1 MFNQKPNNQFLP
13 HNNQFMNFMQSAITM
28 VALEVDIIQPT
39 PRITENGM
47 NLMTVQSDPV
57 IKVTLQVQEHTFCFT
72 KENNEIFY

>member
-1 MFNQKPNNQFLP
+1 MSNQKPNNQLLVL
-13 HNNQFMNFMQSAITM
+13 NNLFMNFMQSAITM

-57 IKVTLQVQEHTFCFT
+57 IKVTLQVREHTFYFT
-72 KENNEIFY
+72 KEKNEIFY

>member
-13 HNNQFMNFMQSAITM
+13 QNNQFMNFMQSAITM

-57 IKVTLQVQEHTFCFT
+57 IKVTLQVREHTFYFT
-72 KENNEIFY
+72 KEKNEIFY